1 MAYDKIITLRGRM
14 DHCLDYVLNEE
25 KTGLANALVYVEN
38 PAKTHQL
45 VTGINCEVETA
56 LSDMRATKK
65 RWDKKGSVLGYHIIH
80 SYAPGEVTPD
90 EAHAAGVEFAQRLLG
105 DKYEIVVATHVDREH
120 LHCHIVFNSVSFVDG
135 KSTAATSKAILGTCA
150 AHPTK

>member
-25 KTGLANALVYVEN
+25 KTGLADALAYVEN

-45 VTGINCEVETA
+45 VTGINCEVDTA

-65 RWDKKGSVLGYHIIH
+65 RWDKKGGVLGYHIIH

-90 EAHAAGVEFAQRLLG
+90 EAHAAGVEFASVCWGTNTKLLWRPMLIG
-105 DKYEIVVATHVDREH
+105 SICTVT
-120 LHCHIVFNSVSFVDG
+120 SFSIPFPLWME
-135 KSTAATSKAILGTCA
+135 KSTAATFKVILETCA
-150 AHPTK
+150 ARPTK